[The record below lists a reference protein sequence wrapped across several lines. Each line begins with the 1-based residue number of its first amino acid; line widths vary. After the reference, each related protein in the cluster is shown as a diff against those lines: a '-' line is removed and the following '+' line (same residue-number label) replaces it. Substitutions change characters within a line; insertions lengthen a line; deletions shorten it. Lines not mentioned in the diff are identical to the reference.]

1 LNDYPIK
8 RGFKTMN
15 RSIAKIAALMA
26 AFPVFAGDFDVRVDY
41 AKAGAPLDI
50 NGRTIA
56 VAFGGLLLGY
66 RFEVK
71 PGSSIDVRLGRG
83 YDPSVSGTFLNV
95 EASGSATCD
104 VFAVGW
110 TQQLTKVSSFDISS
124 ELSYQRQRVHAD
136 TTGFRRLEPFLGT
149 IDLNTDFVTASLL
162 AQTAI
167 SDRTSIY
174 GKFGA
179 QYWRLGYEAFG
190 SVANARIWTE
200 SSVSGISPTLAI
212 GVKQQIG
219 EYKVGAELS
228 AYQFQSDN
236 KVWVPGVS
244 LAVARVW

>member
-1 LNDYPIK
+1 MI
-8 RGFKTMN
+8 
-15 RSIAKIAALMA
+15 RSIFVLTTLMTVCPA
-26 AFPVFAGDFDVRVDY
+26 FAGDIDVRVDY
-41 AKAGAPLDI
+41 AKASAPLDI

-66 RFEVK
+66 RFEVT
-71 PGSSIDVRLGRG
+71 PESSIDVRLGRG

-110 TQQLTKVSSFDISS
+110 TRQLTKVSSFDIYS

-149 IDLNTDFVTASLL
+149 IDLNTDFVAASLL
-162 AQTAI
+162 AQTTI

-200 SSVSGISPTLAI
+200 SSVSGISPKLAI
-212 GVKQQIG
+212 GVKQQVG
-219 EYKVGAELS
+219 DYKIGAELS

-244 LAVARVW
+244 LVVARVW

>member
-1 LNDYPIK
+1 M
-8 RGFKTMN
+8 T
-15 RSIAKIAALMA
+15 RSIGTIAVLMA
-26 AFPVFAGDFDVRVDY
+26 AFPAFAGDFDVRVDY
-41 AKAGAPLDI
+41 AKASAPLDI

-66 RFEVK
+66 RFEVT

-110 TQQLTKVSSFDISS
+110 TQQLTKLSSFDIYS

-200 SSVSGISPTLAI
+200 SSVSGVSPKWAI
-212 GVKQQIG
+212 GVKQLVG
-219 EYKVGAELS
+219 DYKIGAELS
-228 AYQFQSDN
+228 GYQFQSDN
-236 KVWVPGVS
+236 KVWVPGVTF
-244 LAVARVW
+244 AVTRAW

>member
-1 LNDYPIK
+1 
-8 RGFKTMN
+8 MN

-110 TQQLTKVSSFDISS
+110 TQQLTKVSSFDIYS

-162 AQTAI
+162 ARAAI

-200 SSVSGISPTLAI
+200 SSVSGISPKLAI
-212 GVKQQIG
+212 GVKQQVG
-219 EYKVGAELS
+219 DYKIGAELS

-244 LAVARVW
+244 LVVARAW